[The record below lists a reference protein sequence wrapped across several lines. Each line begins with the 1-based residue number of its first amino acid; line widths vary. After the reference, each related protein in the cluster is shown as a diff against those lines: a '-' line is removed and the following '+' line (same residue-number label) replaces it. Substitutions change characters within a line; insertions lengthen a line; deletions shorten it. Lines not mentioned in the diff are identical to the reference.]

1 MNDQLFLHAGN
12 WVSFLRG
19 DQLVYAKVEYL
30 RRPETL
36 DQPETVITTA
46 GEITKGQIVEVRR

>member
-1 MNDQLFLHAGN
+1 MNESLVLFAGN

-30 RRPETL
+30 RRESE